1 MWNADHTQSGSA
13 VTAKN
18 VTWNGTV
25 PAGSSVA
32 FGFTGSRSGANSEP
46 AVFTLGGRSCA
57 TG

>member
-13 VTAKN
+13 VTARN
-18 VTWNGTV
+18 VTGNGTV

-32 FGFTGSRSGANSEP
+32 FGFTGSRSGTNSEP
-46 AVFTLGGRSCA
+46 AVFTVGGRTRA